1 MAKIHERAGLIVAGL
16 ALIGLGACGRSDA
29 ASMDAGL
36 KQDLSAVSGNSLE
49 LAPKGAQPQVVVSA
63 IEAGPT
69 SAPQHVAVHK
79 PAQQKA
85 NVKPSPRPVE
95 HVAQAPAPAPT
106 PVVQQHAPAPS
117 PTVEPPPLPPVTQQR
132 AQQPAQRQRGTYKT
146 EAQIFQQM
154 PWIRP

>member
-1 MAKIHERAGLIVAGL
+1 MSKIHERAGLIVAGL
-16 ALIGLGACGRSDA
+16 ALIGLGACGRSDT

-49 LAPKGAQPQVVVSA
+49 LAPKGAQSQVVVSA
-63 IEAGPT
+63 IEAEPT
-69 SAPQHVAVHK
+69 SAPQRAAVHK
-79 PAQQKA
+79 SAPQRP
-85 NVKPSPRPVE
+85 NVKPAPRPVE
-95 HVAQAPAPAPT
+95 HVAQAPAPT

-117 PTVEPPPLPPVTQQR
+117 PTVEPPPLPPIT
-132 AQQPAQRQRGTYKT
+132 QQPAQRQRGTYKT